1 MARGLLELGA
11 SEGARPVL
19 RGPGRS
25 NAPRLP
31 DYVIRGQRTRHY
43 QLDPAEFDGGRWW
56 DLDPHGLPATD
67 PHLARFIRKLDAV
80 LMPQTP

>member
-1 MARGLLELGA
+1 M
-11 SEGARPVL
+11 
-19 RGPGRS
+19 
-25 NAPRLP
+25 
-31 DYVIRGQRTRHY
+31 IRGQRTRHY